1 MAVNKNFVVRNGIE
15 VSEDLIVASTS
26 LDSVGLGTTTPTTRV
41 DVAGGLVAD
50 NLLTRSYGIS
60 TSTGEFNVGTGG
72 TIISAIPDET
82 AIGLHTASPAY
93 AVQIDKP
100 TSDPTVVYVK
110 EGDVVINNGNLNV
123 GGASTFTGD
132 VSFGSTATFG
142 DNDRLKFGD
151 NEDLEIFSTGT
162 NSFIKETGS
171 GNLKIL
177 GTNILIKNSG
187 DNKTYADFN
196 NGGSL
201 ELYYDNSKKFE
212 TTGAGVTIFGTTET
226 QQLNVTGVATITT
239 VDINAGDIEVTSVD
253 TTDLNVTGVTTSTD
267 KEIYNQFDITN
278 NGSGYYEFA
287 TTGIGFTQ
295 ATSNPTLY
303 LQKGKNYRFSV
314 NASGHPFYIKTVNS
328 TGTGNAYEDGVTNN
342 GAAVGIIT
350 FKVPYDAPDILY
362 YNCQYHSSMNG
373 EIRVGGAGAGV
384 GIGSEGTFIG
394 TGATMID
401 FKSSNG
407 NNTVDLSAG
416 IATVTVQT
424 GVSIG
429 LVIALGS

>member
-26 LDSVGLGTTTPTTRV
+26 LDSVGIGTTTPTTRV

-60 TSTGEFNVGTGG
+60 TSTGEFNVGAGG
-72 TIISAIPDET
+72 TIISAVPDET

-123 GGASTFTGD
+123 GGVSTFTGN

-142 DNDRLKFGD
+142 DNDRLKFGN
-151 NEDLEIFSTGT
+151 NEVLEIYSTGT
-162 NSFIKETGS
+162 GSIIKETGS

-177 GTNILIKNSG
+177 GNNILLKNAV
-187 DNKTYADFN
+187 DAKTYADFN
-196 NGGSL
+196 NGGSV
-201 ELYYDNSKKFE
+201 ELYYDDVKKFE

-226 QQLNVTGVATITT
+226 QQLNVTGV
-239 VDINAGDIEVTSVD
+239 
-253 TTDLNVTGVTTSTD
+253 TTSTD
-267 KEIYNQFDITN
+267 KEIYTQFDITN
-278 NGSGYYEFA
+278 NASGAYEFA
-287 TTGIGFTQ
+287 ATGIGFTV
-295 ATSNPTLY
+295 ARDNPTLY
-303 LQKGKNYRFSV
+303 LTKGKNYRFSV

-328 TGTGNAYEDGVTNN
+328 TGTGNAYNNGVTNN
-342 GAAVGIIT
+342 GAAVGVVT